1 MVPNGAKHLIK
12 SSIVK
17 IKTIKKPQT
26 MLLYLVFRVKRM
38 VSKLFF
44 QIKSVRCFFMLTV
57 LSIFYRQG
65 ASFVEQWN
73 EGHAFSEINKYAV
86 FLL

>member
-1 MVPNGAKHLIK
+1 
-12 SSIVK
+12 
-17 IKTIKKPQT
+17 
-26 MLLYLVFRVKRM
+26 
-38 VSKLFF
+38 
-44 QIKSVRCFFMLTV
+44 MLTV